1 MPPEPVSLD
10 SELDLD
16 YIGRDFMKSDIKSAD
31 SRHILFATDEQLR
44 LLSNIRT
51 WYVAEH
57 ILSSCSRQSSKYKQA
72 KLHELWLKYESR
84 ELTTSAFLSECVP
97 LVPL

>member
-1 MPPEPVSLD
+1 MYH
-10 SELDLD
+10 
-16 YIGRDFMKSDIKSAD
+16 YIYKLLKDVLRKEGPFVTTQ
-31 SRHILFATDEQLR
+31 HQL
-44 LLSNIRT
+44 
-51 WYVAEH
+51 VAEH
-57 ILSSCSRQSSKYKQA
+57 ILSSCSRQSSKNKQA